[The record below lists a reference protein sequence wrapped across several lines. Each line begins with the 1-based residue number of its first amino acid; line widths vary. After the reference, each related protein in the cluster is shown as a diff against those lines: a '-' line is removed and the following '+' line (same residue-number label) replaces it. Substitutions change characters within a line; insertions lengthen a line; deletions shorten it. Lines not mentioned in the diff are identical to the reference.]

1 MRVPQCPQNGSAF
14 SAFLLHRGQR
24 DWMTGARTGDEVF
37 AVNAVGGTAARAAVA
52 EPDAFATV
60 DAWTSLP
67 AVAAPL
73 LTPTWAAEAVIG
85 FPQSMQNRE
94 VASFS
99 RPQKAHAV
107 NRHPPR
113 RENLMGREYRTAPSE
128 RQLSISWGQKQRASR
143 GRI

>member
-24 DWMTGARTGDEVF
+24 DGMTGARTGEEVLG
-37 AVNAVGGTAARAAVA
+37 VNAVGGTAARAAVA
-52 EPDAFATV
+52 EPDPFATV
-60 DAWTSLP
+60 DAWTSFP
-67 AVAAPL
+67 AVAPL

-99 RPQKAHAV
+99 RPQKEQAV

-113 RENLMGREYRTAPSE
+113 RENLMGREYRSAPSE
-128 RQLSISWGQKQRASR
+128 RQLSISWGQNRGLAE

>member
-1 MRVPQCPQNGSAF
+1 MR
-14 SAFLLHRGQR
+14 
-24 DWMTGARTGDEVF
+24 GARVGDDVF
-37 AVNAVGGTAARAAVA
+37 AVNAAVGGTAGRAAVA
-52 EPDAFATV
+52 EPDAFAT
-60 DAWTSLP
+60 AEAGTSLP

-99 RPQKAHAV
+99 RPQNEQAV

-113 RENLMGREYRTAPSE
+113 RENLMAREYRNALMVG
-128 RQLSISWGQKQRASR
+128 QLSRKG
-143 GRI
+143 